1 MNFFVYILRTCE
13 NTLYTG
19 QTNDLKRRLEEHRK
33 KSARSARY
41 MRKFASFELVYSEKF
56 KSRGEAMT
64 REVEIKKW
72 PKSKKEKLV
81 KFGKLGDC

>member
-1 MNFFVYILRTCE
+1 MTYFVYILRTDK

-19 QTNDLKRRLEEHRK
+19 QTNNLKRRLKEHRK

-41 MRKFASFELVYSEKF
+41 MRKFDDFCLVYSEKY

-64 REVEIKKW
+64 REAEIKRWK
-72 PKSKKEKLV
+72 KSKKEALIKRSSR
-81 KFGKLGDC
+81 

>member
-1 MNFFVYILRTCE
+1 MTFFVYILRTCE

-19 QTNDLKRRLEEHRK
+19 QTNDLKRRLDEHRK
-33 KSARSARY
+33 KTVRSARY

-64 REVEIKKW
+64 REMEIKRW
-72 PKSKKEKLV
+72 PKGKKEKLV